1 MPRPRRS
8 RVPCSPGRWCP
19 VTGFAAA
26 APVRRVLRRLM
37 PGRAARIGRE
47 WRAVYGMACRHPESL
62 TRALRR
68 REERR
73 LAALAALLWPHDD
86 EYEAEL

>member
-1 MPRPRRS
+1 MIAAVLAS
-8 RVPCSPGRWCP
+8 RARN
-19 VTGFAAA
+19 
-26 APVRRVLRRLM
+26 VLRRLG
-37 PGRAARIGRE
+37 PGRMARIDRE
-47 WRAVYGMACRHPESL
+47 WRDVHGMPRRHPESL

-73 LAALAALLWPHDD
+73 LAALCAELWPGN

>member
-1 MPRPRRS
+1 MAR
-8 RVPCSPGRWCP
+8 
-19 VTGFAAA
+19 
-26 APVRRVLRRLM
+26 M
-37 PGRAARIGRE
+37 ARIERE
-47 WRAVYGMACRHPESL
+47 WRDVHGMPRRHPESL

-73 LAALAALLWPHDD
+73 LAALRAELWPDS

>member
-1 MPRPRRS
+1 
-8 RVPCSPGRWCP
+8 
-19 VTGFAAA
+19 VTGFLAAA
-26 APVRRVLRRLM
+26 VLTPRVRGILRRLLR
-37 PGRAARIGRE
+37 GRMAQIERE
-47 WRAVYGMACRHPESL
+47 WRDVHGMARHHPESL

-73 LAALAALLWPHDD
+73 LAAIRAALWPHD

>member
-1 MPRPRRS
+1 M
-8 RVPCSPGRWCP
+8 
-19 VTGFAAA
+19 TGFLAAVVLA
-26 APVRRVLRRLM
+26 SSPVRRVLGRLR
-37 PGRAARIGRE
+37 PGCAARADRE
-47 WRAVYGMACRHPESL
+47 WRDVHGMARHHPESL

-73 LAALAALLWPHDD
+73 LAALRAELWPHD

>member
-1 MPRPRRS
+1 MTATPSLAVVLAALARLPARLRPGW
-8 RVPCSPGRWCP
+8 P
-19 VTGFAAA
+19 A
-26 APVRRVLRRLM
+26 RLD
-37 PGRAARIGRE
+37 RE
-47 WRAVYGMACRHPESL
+47 WRDVHGMARHHPESL

-73 LAALAALLWPHDD
+73 LAALHAELWPHD

>member
-1 MPRPRRS
+1 MSVTWTRT
-8 RVPCSPGRWCP
+8 SPGSAVP
-19 VTGFAAA
+19 ALAAL
-26 APVRRVLRRLM
+26 VRRVLRRLA
-37 PGRAARIGRE
+37 PGRAARIDRE
-47 WRAVYGMACRHPESL
+47 WRAVYGMARRHPESL

-73 LAALAALLWPHDD
+73 LAALQAELWPHD

>member
-1 MPRPRRS
+1 VVIVLARLP
-8 RVPCSPGRWCP
+8 
-19 VTGFAAA
+19 AA
-26 APVRRVLRRLM
+26 LRRFR
-37 PGRAARIGRE
+37 PGSAARVERE
-47 WRAVYGMACRHPESL
+47 WRDVHGMARHHPESL

-73 LAALAALLWPHDD
+73 LAALRAALWPHD

>member
-1 MPRPRRS
+1 MTGFLAAAVLASPARRALA
-8 RVPCSPGRWCP
+8 RLAPGR
-19 VTGFAAA
+19 
-26 APVRRVLRRLM
+26 M
-37 PGRAARIGRE
+37 ARIERE
-47 WRAVYGMACRHPESL
+47 WRDVHGMPRRHPESL

-73 LAALAALLWPHDD
+73 LAALRAELWPHD

>member
-1 MPRPRRS
+1 VTAALVIILARLPAAVRGLRP
-8 RVPCSPGRWCP
+8 GY
-19 VTGFAAA
+19 
-26 APVRRVLRRLM
+26 
-37 PGRAARIGRE
+37 AARLERE
-47 WRAVYGMACRHPESL
+47 WRDVHGMARHHPESL

-73 LAALAALLWPHDD
+73 LAALRAELWPDN

>member
-1 MPRPRRS
+1 MVIVRARLP
-8 RVPCSPGRWCP
+8 
-19 VTGFAAA
+19 AA
-26 APVRRVLRRLM
+26 LRRFR
-37 PGRAARIGRE
+37 PGYTARLDRE
-47 WRAVYGMACRHPESL
+47 WRDVHGMARNHPESL

-73 LAALAALLWPHDD
+73 LAALRAALWPHD

>member
-1 MPRPRRS
+1 MIVRARLP
-8 RVPCSPGRWCP
+8 
-19 VTGFAAA
+19 AA
-26 APVRRVLRRLM
+26 LRRFR
-37 PGRAARIGRE
+37 PGYTARLDRE
-47 WRAVYGMACRHPESL
+47 WRDVHGMARNHPESL

-73 LAALAALLWPHDD
+73 LAALRAALWPHD

>member
-1 MPRPRRS
+1 MTGFLAAAVLTS
-8 RVPCSPGRWCP
+8 RVRGVLRLLPGRM
-19 VTGFAAA
+19 AQ
-26 APVRRVLRRLM
+26 
-37 PGRAARIGRE
+37 IERE
-47 WRAVYGMACRHPESL
+47 WRDVHGMARRHPESL

-73 LAALAALLWPHDD
+73 LAVLRAALWPHD